1 MIERV
6 RAAWRTPVPTPVRF
20 VAMVAAVTVVLLVS
34 STDWWRTLS
43 LPAVMVLGFLIG
55 AGTIALVLVVWGAL
69 GRRGGSS
76 T

>member
-1 MIERV
+1 MIDRI

-34 STDWWRTLS
+34 RTEWAGTMS
-43 LPAVMVLGFLIG
+43 LPVLMILGFLLG

-69 GRRGGSS
+69 GRRGVSGH
-76 T
+76 